1 MKVRLTQMEVDK
13 LVKALLNTM
22 TEKDE
27 ELTQK
32 QVDELVEALLD
43 TFTINKANS
52 KILDDP
58 IVYDYFALKLQKG
71 NTRRV
76 G

>member
-1 MKVRLTQMEVDK
+1 MKVRLTQIEVDK

-32 QVDELVEALLD
+32 QVDELVEALLE
-43 TFTINKANS
+43 TLTLKRNNS

-58 IVYDYFALKLQKG
+58 VIYDYFALKLLKNNRKIG
-71 NTRRV
+71 
-76 G
+76 